1 MRNFSTPIFSILF
14 FSVLSSC
21 SEVNEEI
28 ESSLDITIPFDRAKP
43 LILEDFVS
51 DQSYVLL
58 STDKEALYSQADK
71 LIAKQGK
78 FYLFDHLGNT
88 GVLVFDG
95 AGNFLQKVGDFG
107 EGPTQ
112 LRGITDFQVSENGEI
127 QVLDQQLRS
136 IITYSAEGV
145 WKKKRKSHLIQVFF
159 LQWKDRWFFAPDRFN
174 QNEEKFSDHKLAVL
188 DANMNTDS
196 LYFHYATDSENA
208 NIYYHAGVLS
218 TGDNHLI
225 YHRPPDDTIR
235 VFDRNGTLSN
245 TIVID
250 FGENTLPLAAVND
263 FLKMQEYKQQEV
275 DFRYLQTPALMVRND
290 LFGLIS
296 SSKNQTWTYII
307 DLNSKSLYTQKIN
320 LSQLHVK
327 DVMISSA
334 NMGDTA
340 IASMIDPMTF
350 TQDAFPE
357 KYPAHVIAHLEN
369 EGTVLLINQLKN
381 KDE

>member
-1 MRNFSTPIFSILF
+1 MRNFSTHIFSILF
-14 FSVLSSC
+14 FSVLSGC

-28 ESSLDITIPFDRAKP
+28 ESSLDITIPFDPAKP
-43 LILEDFVS
+43 LVLGDFIS

-58 STDKEALYSQADK
+58 STDKKALYSQADK
-71 LIAKQGK
+71 LIAKHGK
-78 FYLFDHLGNT
+78 FYLFDHLGNS

-95 AGNFLQKVGDFG
+95 AGNFLQKVGEFG

-112 LRGITDFQVSENGEI
+112 LRGITDFQVSDNGEI
-127 QVLDQQLRS
+127 QVLDQQLKS
-136 IITYSAEGV
+136 IIIYSAQGV
-145 WKKKRKSHLIQVFF
+145 WKEKKEIPFNAGDF
-159 LQWKDRWFFAPDRFN
+159 LQWKDRWYFALDRFN

-188 DANMNTDS
+188 DANMDTDS

-208 NIYYHAGVLS
+208 NIYYHAGLLTS
-218 TGDNHLI
+218 GDNHLI

-250 FGENTLPLAAVND
+250 FGENTLPLVAVND

-275 DFRYLQTPALMVRND
+275 DFRYLQTPALMVSNK

-296 SSKNQTWTYII
+296 SSKNQIWTYII
-307 DLNSKSLYTQKIN
+307 DLNSRSLYTQKIN

-327 DVMISSA
+327 DVIIPSA

-340 IASMIDPMTF
+340 IVSKIDPMTF

-357 KYPAHVIAHLEN
+357 KYPAHVVAHLEN

-381 KDE
+381 QDK